1 MRAEH
6 LKLLLQDIPAQELL
20 AHAATQ
26 LAHPLGPAEVAA
38 AVAMARLT
46 AFQKPDGGVRGIATG
61 DAFRRLVARAL
72 AKQWGTTL
80 DHATRPYQYALQS
93 RAGTDAI
100 VATVRAALDS
110 REDVVVVSLDGR
122 SAYDSISRAAF
133 LVKLQELA
141 PELLPFVRMFYGRPS
156 TYSWW
161 DAAGR
166 RRDVHQAEGCEQGD
180 PLAPALFALGQHG
193 ALARAAGD
201 LNPADKLLAFLDDLY
216 VITVASRARL
226 ALDTVTGPVEAHCGI
241 ASNLGKTRGPG
252 LGGSEGPA
260 PPGLAE
266 LGPDVWR
273 GDRPSHERGMAVLG
287 SPVSH
292 TDFVHAWAEHR
303 LLEEQQLLQQLPQL
317 PDLQCSWLLL
327 ALCASP
333 RANHA
338 LRTVP
343 PAAIASYGRR
353 PRRCHLA
360 HATGLLGRRGRGP
373 TRGCAPRAGD
383 RFPAGSVRW
392 LRSAVG
398 DALGAGGLL
407 GSLGGRLASHGG
419 QAPGFWGALRRNTP
433 AGRGRN
439 GVLSWAIGR
448 MDGSNM
454 HRALGTCT
462 FATVCC
468 CRHCRLLVEQ
478 CYGPNLVPMPA
489 RGCRRFPVTQTGCRC
504 GHSYS
509 PGSLGTA

>member
-1 MRAEH
+1 
-6 LKLLLQDIPAQELL
+6 
-20 AHAATQ
+20 
-26 LAHPLGPAEVAA
+26 
-38 AVAMARLT
+38 MA
-46 AFQKPDGGVRGIATG
+46 F
-61 DAFRRLVARAL
+61 
-72 AKQWGTTL
+72 
-80 DHATRPYQYALQS
+80 QS
-93 RAGTDAI
+93 RAGIDAI

-133 LVKLQELA
+133 LVKLQEVA

-201 LNPADKLLAFLDDLY
+201 LDPADKLLAFLDDLY
-216 VITVASRARL
+216 VITVASRARP
-226 ALDTVTGPVEAHCGI
+226 ALDTVTGAVEEHCGI
-241 ASNLGKTRGPG
+241 ASNLGKTRG

-273 GDRPSHERGMAVLG
+273 GDRHERGMVVLG
-287 SPVSH
+287 SPVGH
-292 TDFVHAWAEHR
+292 TDFVHAWAVRR

-343 PAAIASYGRR
+343 PTAIASYAAGHDDAIWHTLLDCLGGEAGA
-353 PRRCHLA
+353 PPEDAHLA
-360 HATGLLGRRGRGP
+360 RATAFLPAALGGLGLQSA
-373 TRGCAPRAGD
+373 T
-383 RFPAGSVRW
+383 
-392 LRSAVG
+392 RSAPAACWAAWA
-398 DALGAGGLL
+398 DALPPPNPSLNNSPVCFLCFLVERAR
-407 GSLGGRLASHGG
+407 GSLTRSFGKRFLLPPPPPTPPIADLEAKRWGEKQSVSMVVVGRAVQRTWFIIHRYDSRPPLHRCSGGVR
-419 QAPGFWGALRRNTP
+419 GAWSE
-433 AGRGRN
+433 A
-439 GVLSWAIGR
+439 
-448 MDGSNM
+448 D
-454 HRALGTCT
+454 
-462 FATVCC
+462 
-468 CRHCRLLVEQ
+468 
-478 CYGPNLVPMPA
+478 PMRPISA
-489 RGCRRFPVTQTGCRC
+489 
-504 GHSYS
+504 
-509 PGSLGTA
+509 A